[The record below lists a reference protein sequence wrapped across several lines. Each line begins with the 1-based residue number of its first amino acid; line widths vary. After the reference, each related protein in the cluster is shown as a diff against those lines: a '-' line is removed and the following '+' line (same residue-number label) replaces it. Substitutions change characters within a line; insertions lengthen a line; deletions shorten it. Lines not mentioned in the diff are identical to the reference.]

1 MPTEIDP
8 NALTLA
14 LILTA
19 AGVAPAAALVTGL
32 VSLLGNLGSF
42 VAGKERL
49 FAFVL
54 SAVLVVFAYAAT
66 AVTVSAVT
74 GFGAFLAWYGIARLS
89 MATYDDI
96 KGKANSLRGVSA
108 P

>member
-1 MPTEIDP
+1 MPTEVDP
-8 NALTLA
+8 NGLTLA

-32 VSLLGNLGSF
+32 VSLLGNLGPIL
-42 VAGKERL
+42 VGRERIA
-49 FAFVL
+49 AFFL
-54 SAVLVVFAYAAT
+54 SAVLVAYAYWAT
-66 AVTVSAVT
+66 SVDVTAIS

-96 KGKANSLRGVSA
+96 KAKPNSLRGPSA
-108 P
+108 

>member
-1 MPTEIDP
+1 MPTDVDP

-32 VSLLGNLGSF
+32 VSLLGNLGSI
-42 VAGKERL
+42 VDGRERIL
-49 FAFVL
+49 AFIL
-54 SAVLVVFAYAAT
+54 SAVLVVFAYVAT
-66 AVTVSAVT
+66 AVDITLVT

-89 MATYDDI
+89 LATYDDV
-96 KGKANSLRGVSA
+96 KAKPNSLRGPSA
-108 P
+108 

>member
-1 MPTEIDP
+1 MPTDIDP
-8 NALTLA
+8 NALSLA

-32 VSLLGNLGSF
+32 VSLLGNLGSI
-42 VAGKERL
+42 VDGRERIL
-49 FAFVL
+49 AFVL
-54 SAVLVVFAYAAT
+54 SAVLVVFAYIAT
-66 AVTVSAVT
+66 AVEITAVT

-96 KGKANSLRGVSA
+96 KSKPNSLTGPSA
-108 P
+108 